1 MKKLAKFIRKLLQ
14 WVPWLV
20 LSSGFWKNIRACL
33 SPQFPYAG
41 YSNEKFETE
50 TLSGG
55 NQETRNFLV

>member
-1 MKKLAKFIRKLLQ
+1 MGT
-14 WVPWLV
+14 LV
-20 LSSGFWKNIRACL
+20 GAFQRILENIRSCL

-55 NQETRNFLV
+55 NQETRNFLVWFIYTLFSYSS